1 MRLCPILILP
11 GFKSIKRFVC
21 HAEISII
28 PDNFNEKNINKTI
41 YGGEFDI
48 NWIKI

>member
-1 MRLCPILILP
+1 ML
-11 GFKSIKRFVC
+11 KSIKRFVC

-28 PDNFNEKNINKTI
+28 PENFNEKNILNKINKIYENKTI
-41 YGGEFDI
+41 YGGEVDI